1 MKKAFSTK
9 WFRQLFRRR
18 VLIIL
23 MLLLQIGFLAYLVIS
38 GSRFSQGFGR
48 LFTIISLFA
57 ALYII
62 SKRDKGAYKL
72 TWVFLI
78 LLFPLFGGLLYL
90 LFNFQ
95 TSTKRFSEKMSL
107 VKETTAPLYFLP
119 QHSYQKAMAEIP
131 EHFPQIRYLQEFAGF
146 PVYTNTS
153 TKFYSPGEVL
163 FQAMKKEL
171 NKAEHYIFL
180 EYFIVEEGT
189 MWNEILEILIQK
201 VQEGVKV
208 RLIYDDL
215 GCFLLLPKN
224 YREKLQKLG
233 IECAVFNPFRPFL
246 TVKQNNRDHRKITV
260 IDGKVAFTGGIN
272 LADEYINVKVKHG
285 HWKDAAIKL
294 EGNAA
299 WSFTLIFLEMWSYCK
314 KINEDFS
321 LYYPW
326 KDCTCS
332 IPDDGYVQPYADS
345 PLDSDNVG
353 EHVYLQIIN
362 KATDYV
368 YIYTPYLIIDDSM
381 ISALTLAAKSGVDV
395 RIITPHIWDKRIVH
409 MTTRSYYREL
419 ILSGVKIYEYSKG
432 FLHTKAFVS
441 DDTTATVG
449 TTNLDFRSL
458 YLHFECGTWL
468 YGSTAVMEI
477 KRDFLDTLQECQEI
491 TLKDCSKH
499 VAGRLIQ
506 DILRLF
512 APLM

>member
-38 GSRFSQGFGR
+38 GSRFSQGLGR

-119 QHSYQKAMAEIP
+119 QNSYQKAMADIP
-131 EHFPQIRYLQEFAGF
+131 ERFPQIRYLQEFAGF

-163 FQAMKKEL
+163 FQAMKEEL

-201 VQEGVKV
+201 VKEGVKV

-224 YREKLQKLG
+224 YREKLHKLG

-314 KINEDFS
+314 KVNEDFS

-326 KDCTCS
+326 KDCICS